1 MSDLIINQP
10 GLQKLRQRFASS
22 LLTFLFWVIWIYLWL
37 PLFSLFAWL
46 LGVDLFYDQMIVRS
60 GYEALVDVIAWYL
73 LVILLIAITLLVWAG
88 YNLFRF
94 RNKNRR
100 RGSSQVTLSE
110 IADHFGTD
118 AGHLAQWHSAR
129 YMIIHSDQ
137 HGEIQHVETSSGTG

>member
-73 LVILLIAITLLVWAG
+73 LVILIIAITLLGWAG

-100 RGSSQVTLSE
+100 RGSPQVGHSE
-110 IADHFGTD
+110 IANHFGID
-118 AGHLAQWHSAR
+118 AEHLAQWHSAR
-129 YMIIHSDQ
+129 HIVICHDE
-137 HGEIQHVETSSGTG
+137 HGNISNVEAPSEAS